1 MSSSSTRHHHHP
13 EWTAL
18 STKLLANLILDQVR
32 KGNTVNN
39 SSSSLSNKAWNFITH
54 EFHTRSGGG
63 VRRDKEHLKNRF
75 ALLARQFSLV
85 KLILSRD
92 DFVFDEST
100 GCIIASDE
108 SWDQFVKVSTL
119 LYIYVKVSTLLYILI
134 LLVVEISQECP
145 DAEAVRRDGC
155 PVYSQLSQIFGVV
168 RLQEEE
174 TVLPPPC
181 SPKRRP
187 SRGVEAAIANAIGEM
202 AAASRLRTS
211 SLTQMRSRFT
221 LAECIRELDGIH
233 GVAENVYFAA
243 LEIFNNPS
251 ARETF
256 LSLKRD
262 VRLAWLQ
269 WKCATC
275 FSY

>member
-108 SWDQFVKVSTL
+108 SWDQ
-119 LYIYVKVSTLLYILI
+119 YVK
-134 LLVVEISQECP
+134 ECP
-145 DAEAVRRDGC
+145 DAEAVRRGGC
-155 PVYSQLSQIFGVV
+155 PVYSQLSQIFRVV
-168 RLQEEE
+168 HLEEEE
-174 TVLPPPC
+174 TVLPEG
-181 SPKRRP
+181 PKRRP

-211 SLTQMRSRFT
+211 SLTQMSSRFT

-243 LEIFNNPS
+243 LEIFNNPC

-256 LSLKRD
+256 LSLRSD
-262 VRLAWLQ
+262 MRLAWLQ